1 MNEAP
6 AIPDGP
12 VEPRSDGR
20 AADEL
25 RPISLEP
32 RYVEL
37 HPASCLT
44 RFGRTWVLC
53 TASVE
58 ETVPPFLEG
67 RGQGWIT
74 GSYAMLPGSVPG
86 RIAPARNVGGRA
98 EEISRLIG
106 RSLRAAHDLTT
117 LGTRTITIDCQVVQ
131 ADGGT
136 RTAAVT
142 GGYVA
147 LALALRDLYAQGLI
161 PQDRPARQVAAI
173 SVGLLHGR
181 ALLDLAQQEDTRA
194 DADLN
199 VVMTADGAFVEIQ
212 GTAEGEPFPRQQLDA
227 LLDLAER
234 GIARLLLLQREALA
248 SAP

>member
-1 MNEAP
+1 META
-6 AIPDGP
+6 
-12 VEPRSDGR
+12 RLDGR
-20 AADEL
+20 AADRL
-25 RPISLEP
+25 RPVSLEP
-32 RYVEL
+32 SPLEL

-58 ETVPPFLEG
+58 EQVPPFLIG

-74 GSYAMLPGSVPG
+74 GQYGMLPGSVPG
-86 RIAPARNVGGRA
+86 RIPPARNSGGRA

-106 RSLRAAHDLTT
+106 RALRAAGDLTA
-117 LGTRTITIDCQVVQ
+117 LGPRTVTVDCQVLQ

-147 LALALRDLYAQGLI
+147 LALALRDLAARGLI
-161 PQDRPARQVAAI
+161 ERAEPLRQVAAI
-173 SVGLLHGR
+173 SVGLVGGR
-181 ALLDLAQQEDTRA
+181 ALLDLAQEEDSRA

-199 VVMTADGAFVEIQ
+199 VVMTASGELIEVQ
-212 GTAEGEPFPRQQLDA
+212 GTAEGAPFARQQLDQ
-227 LLDLAER
+227 LLTLAEG
-234 GIARLLLLQREALA
+234 GIRTLLSLQQAALQTT
-248 SAP
+248 

>member
-1 MNEAP
+1 MSSQP
-6 AIPDGP
+6 A
-12 VEPRSDGR
+12 RSDGR
-20 AADEL
+20 APDQL
-25 RPISLEP
+25 RPVSLEP

-58 ETVPPFLEG
+58 EQVPPFLEG
-67 RGQGWIT
+67 TGRGWVT
-74 GSYAMLPGSVPG
+74 GQYGMLPGSVPS

-106 RSLRAAHDLTT
+106 RSLRAAVDLAT
-117 LGTRTITIDCQVVQ
+117 LGPRTITVDGQVLQ

-147 LALALRDLYAQGLI
+147 LALALRDLHARGILGSI
-161 PQDRPARQVAAI
+161 PLVRQIAAI
-173 SVGLLHGR
+173 SVGLVGGHP
-181 ALLDLAQQEDTRA
+181 LLDLAQQEDSRA

-199 VVMTADGAFVEIQ
+199 VVMTGDQALVEIQ
-212 GTAEGEPFPRQQLDA
+212 GTAEGAPFSLDQLDA
-227 LLDLAER
+227 LLLLAR
-234 GIARLLLLQREALA
+234 HGIAQLLLAQRIALGD
-248 SAP
+248 